1 MTDVLYI
8 LGRGSK
14 HNDVELRLSLRTLEA
29 NGKNIGRL
37 FIVGNCPDWVQ
48 NTIHIPA
55 EDTYQSSQN
64 HAYKVI
70 VACYRGISDNF
81 LLMNDDFFMLKPFDV
96 GNYPYYA
103 RGELKEYDNPNPY
116 QQILNKTREYLL
128 GKGIDHPMAFNVHC
142 PIIYN
147 KKNFLTFEELFHDVK
162 FEDVGYSWRTLYGN
176 MFVKDYY
183 IVKNDCK
190 EYDDK
195 WIEPEIGCLS
205 TSDNCEKILAELEK
219 RFNKKSRWEV

>member
-1 MTDVLYI
+1 M
-8 LGRGSK
+8 
-14 HNDVELRLSLRTLEA
+14 
-29 NGKNIGRL
+29 
-37 FIVGNCPDWVQ
+37 
-48 NTIHIPA
+48 
-55 EDTYQSSQN
+55 
-64 HAYKVI
+64 
-70 VACYRGISDNF
+70 
-81 LLMNDDFFMLKPFDV
+81 
-96 GNYPYYA
+96 
-103 RGELKEYDNPNPY
+103 
-116 QQILNKTREYLL
+116 
-128 GKGIDHPMAFNVHC
+128 
-142 PIIYN
+142 
-147 KKNFLTFEELFHDVK
+147 TFEELFHDVK